1 MQINR
6 NEIEIMAPVGSFESL
21 SAAIQAKAD
30 AVYFGAGNLNMRSGS
45 SMNFGIDDLQKI
57 TQICKENNV
66 KSYLT
71 LNTVIYDED
80 FENMKTLID
89 FAKNS
94 EIDAVIASD
103 FAVIEYARRQNVTV
117 HCSTQL
123 NISNSYSLKYF
134 AKYAEVIVLAREL
147 NLQQVEKIHKYINEN
162 QIKSPSGNLVRIEMF
177 IHGALCMAI
186 SGKCYLS
193 LHEQNRSANR
203 GACVQVCRR
212 SYRVFLDEEMNTSP
226 YPLKKGEFITPLHC
240 NSPFLRGQG
249 DELKIENQY
258 IMSPKDL
265 CTISFLD
272 KILQAGARV
281 LKIEGRGRSPEYV
294 KRVVECYNQA
304 LDAIIAD
311 EYSKE
316 LIDELTIKL
325 SEVFNRG
332 FWDGYYLGRKLG
344 EWSERHS
351 SSATKRKEFIG
362 VATNY
367 FSRIGVGEF
376 IVQTGE
382 LNIGDEVI
390 IIGPTTGVLELTVKE
405 IHDDNGSIDCAKKGQ
420 LFAIPVPDKIRRN
433 DKLYRLVEN

>member
-21 SAAIQAKAD
+21 TAAIQAKAD
-30 AVYFGAGNLNMRSGS
+30 AVYFGAGNLNMRSNS
-45 SMNFGIDDLQKI
+45 SMNFALNDLENI
-57 TQICKENNV
+57 TSNCKKHNI

-80 FENMKTLID
+80 FENMKQLVD
-89 FAKNS
+89 FAKS
-94 EIDAVIASD
+94 SGIDAVIASD
-103 FAVIEYARRQNVTV
+103 WAVIEYARKQNVAV

-123 NISNSYSLKYF
+123 NISNSYSLEYY
-134 AKYAEVIVLAREL
+134 AKFAEVIVLAREL
-147 NLQQVEKIHKYINEN
+147 NLEQVANIHKYINEN

-212 SYRVFLDEEMNTSP
+212 SYRVILDEKIND
-226 YPLKKGEFITPLHC
+226 
-240 NSPFLRGQG
+240 NGQ
-249 DELKIENQY
+249 EIEREEQLEIGNKY

-272 KILQAGARV
+272 RILQAGARV

-294 KRVVECYNQA
+294 KRVVECYNRA
-304 LDAIIAD
+304 VDAIIANT
-311 EYSKE
+311 YTKE

-362 VATNY
+362 VGTNY

-382 LNIGDEVI
+382 LSIGDDVV
-390 IIGPTTGVLELTVKE
+390 IIGPTTGVLELKVTE
-405 IHDDNGSIDCAKKGQ
+405 MHGNSGSIECAKKGQ
-420 LFAIPVPDKIRRN
+420 LFAISVPEKIRRN
-433 DKLYRLVEN
+433 DKLYKLVENIEY

>member
-21 SAAIQAKAD
+21 TAAIQAKAD
-30 AVYFGAGNLNMRSGS
+30 AVYFGAGNLNMRSNS
-45 SMNFGIDDLQKI
+45 STNFALNDLENI
-57 TQICKENNV
+57 ANICKKNNI

-80 FENMKTLID
+80 IANMKLMID
-89 FAKNS
+89 FAKSN

-103 FAVIEYARRQNVTV
+103 WAVIDYARKQNVAV

-123 NISNSYSLKYF
+123 NISNSYSLEYY
-134 AKYAEVIVLAREL
+134 AKFAEVIVLAREL
-147 NLQQVEKIHKYINEN
+147 NLEQVANIYNYIGEN

-212 SYRVFLDEEMNTSP
+212 SYRVTVDEKINDA
-226 YPLKKGEFITPLHC
+226 
-240 NSPFLRGQG
+240 GQ
-249 DELKIENQY
+249 EIEREEQLEIDNQY

-272 KILQAGARV
+272 KVLRAGARV

-294 KRVVECYNQA
+294 KRTVECYSRA
-304 LDAIIAD
+304 IDAIIANT
-311 EYSKE
+311 YSGE
-316 LIDELTIKL
+316 LIAELTAKL

-362 VATNY
+362 VGTNY

-382 LNIGDEVI
+382 LNVGDEVVI
-390 IIGPTTGVLELTVKE
+390 MGPTTGVLETTVME
-405 IHDDNGSIDCAKKGQ
+405 IHDDSGSIECAKKGK
-420 LFAIPVPDKIRRN
+420 LFAIPVPEKIRRN
-433 DKLYRLVEN
+433 DKLYKLVSQP